1 MPRSARQRLM
11 DAAERCF
18 EGRGISATGINDLI
32 AEAGVARM
40 SLYNHFD
47 SKDDVVV
54 AYLEH
59 RDADWSRRV
68 HDRLA
73 AVDDPTDRVLAVLRE
88 YRGRVPHVGFR
99 GCLFVNA
106 AAELPEGHPGWD
118 VIHRH
123 KDSVR
128 ELLRSLAEEAGL
140 TDPVGLAD
148 QLFMLA
154 EGAIVTAG
162 IQRSGAPFVTAER
175 AATRLIEAAA

>member
-1 MPRSARQRLM
+1 MPSARQRLM

-18 EGRGISATGINDLI
+18 EGRGINATGINDLI
-32 AEAGVARM
+32 AEADVARM
-40 SLYNHFD
+40 SLYNHFA

-59 RDADWSRRV
+59 RDADWRQRV
-68 HDRLA
+68 ERRLA
-73 AVDDPTDRVLAVLRE
+73 TVDDPRDRIMAVLRE
-88 YRGRVPHVGFR
+88 YRGRVARMGFR

-106 AAELPEGHPGWD
+106 AAELPDDHPGWD

-123 KDSVR
+123 KDGVR

-140 TDPVGLAD
+140 VDPDRLAD
-148 QLFMLA
+148 ELFIVA

-162 IQRSGAPFVTAER
+162 IQRSEAPFATVEH
-175 AATRLIEAAA
+175 AATRLIEASA

>member
-1 MPRSARQRLM
+1 MSSARERLM
-11 DAAERCF
+11 AAAERCF
-18 EGRGISATGINDLI
+18 EGRGINATGINDLI

-40 SLYNHFD
+40 SLYNHFA

-59 RDADWSRRV
+59 RDADWRQRV
-68 HDRLA
+68 EARLA
-73 AVDDPTDRVLAVLRE
+73 TVEDPRERVIAVLRE
-88 YRGRVPHVGFR
+88 YRGRVARVGFR

-106 AAELPEGHPGWD
+106 AAELPEDHPGWE

-128 ELLRSLAEEAGL
+128 TLLRSLADEAGL
-140 TDPVGLAD
+140 ADPGRLAD
-148 QLFMLA
+148 ELFMLA

-162 IQRSGAPFVTAER
+162 IQRNDDAFTTAEH
-175 AATRLIEAAA
+175 AATQLIQAAS

>member
-1 MPRSARQRLM
+1 MA
-11 DAAERCF
+11 AAERCF
-18 EGRGISATGINDLI
+18 EGRGINATGINDLI

-40 SLYNHFD
+40 SLYNHFT

-59 RDADWSRRV
+59 RDEDWQRRIE
-68 HDRLA
+68 DRLA
-73 AVDDPTDRVLAVLRE
+73 TVDAPHDRIIAVLRE
-88 YRGRVPHVGFR
+88 YRGRVAQVGFR

-106 AAELPEGHPGWD
+106 AAELPEGHPGWV

-128 ELLRSLAEEAGL
+128 ALLRTLADEAG
-140 TDPVGLAD
+140 VVEASRLAD
-148 QLFMLA
+148 ELFMIA

-162 IQRSGAPFVTAER
+162 IQRSDDPFTTAEHAAAQLIG
-175 AATRLIEAAA
+175 AAT

>member
-1 MPRSARQRLM
+1 MPSARQRLM

-18 EGRGISATGINDLI
+18 EGRGINATGINDLI
-32 AEAGVARM
+32 AEADVARM
-40 SLYNHFD
+40 SLYNHFA

-59 RDADWSRRV
+59 RDAAWRQRV
-68 HDRLA
+68 ERRLA
-73 AVDDPTDRVLAVLRE
+73 GVDDPRDQILAVLRE
-88 YRGRVPHVGFR
+88 YRGRVAHVGFR

-106 AAELPEGHPGWD
+106 AAELSDDHPGWD

-128 ELLRSLAEEAGL
+128 ELLRSLAEAAGL
-140 TDPVGLAD
+140 AKPDRLAD
-148 QLFMLA
+148 ELFLVA

-162 IQRSGAPFVTAER
+162 IQRSEAPFAIAEH
-175 AATRLIEAAA
+175 AAAQLLDAAS